1 MMNNVGTWQR
11 LLKEA
16 SNMQEV
22 AKKRNILLKE
32 SEEKECEFEY
42 KKTSFEKVLKAV
54 EEFDKKSSSE
64 IIHNAVAV
72 FKFVL
77 DSQLRKIKED
87 YATYLKKYKKAGEL
101 TFQIEEFEDYLVG
114 YLDVYRNLKLSPNE
128 ISQHNVYPIVII
140 LLIANYHDPSI
151 SEDCFFESKKSFYE
165 ILKQSNDP
173 VLKGLLENDKA
184 VTENTNKN
192 IFLELL

>member
-1 MMNNVGTWQR
+1 MNNVGTWQR
-11 LLKEA
+11 LLEQA
-16 SNMQEV
+16 FNMQEI

-32 SEEKECEFEY
+32 SKEKESEFEDI
-42 KKTSFEKVLKAV
+42 KTSYENVLKAV
-54 EEFDKKSSSE
+54 EEFDKKSSSD

-87 YATYLKKYKKAGEL
+87 YSTYLEDYKKAGQL
-101 TFQIEEFEDYLVG
+101 TFEIEELEDYLAG
-114 YLDVYRNLKLSPNE
+114 NLDIYRSLKLRPNE

-151 SEDCFFESKKSFYE
+151 SEDCFFESKEAFYE

-173 VLKGLLENDKA
+173 VLIGLLESDKA

>member
-1 MMNNVGTWQR
+1 MNNVGTWQR
-11 LLKEA
+11 LLEQA
-16 SNMQEV
+16 FNMQEI

-32 SEEKECEFEY
+32 SKEKESEFEDI
-42 KKTSFEKVLKAV
+42 KTSYENVLKAV
-54 EEFDKKSSSE
+54 EEFDKKSSSD

-87 YATYLKKYKKAGEL
+87 YSTYLEDYKKAGQL
-101 TFQIEEFEDYLVG
+101 TFEIEELEDYLAG
-114 YLDVYRNLKLSPNE
+114 NLDIYRSLKLSPNE

-151 SEDCFFESKKSFYE
+151 SEDCFFESKEAFYE

-173 VLKGLLENDKA
+173 VLIGLLESDKA

>member
-1 MMNNVGTWQR
+1 MNNVGTWKR
-11 LLKEA
+11 LLEQA
-16 SNMQEV
+16 FNMQEI

-32 SEEKECEFEY
+32 SKEKESEFEDI
-42 KKTSFEKVLKAV
+42 KTSFENVLKAV
-54 EEFDKKSSSE
+54 EEFDKKSSSD

-87 YATYLKKYKKAGEL
+87 YSTYLEDYKKAGQL
-101 TFQIEEFEDYLVG
+101 TFEIEELDDYLAG
-114 YLDVYRNLKLSPNE
+114 NLDIYRNLKLSPNE
-128 ISQHNVYPIVII
+128 ISQHNVYPIVIM

-151 SEDCFFESKKSFYE
+151 SEDCFFESKEAFYE

-173 VLKGLLENDKA
+173 VLIGLLESDKA

>member
-1 MMNNVGTWQR
+1 MNNVGTWKR
-11 LLKEA
+11 LLEQA
-16 SNMQEV
+16 FNMQEI

-32 SEEKECEFEY
+32 SKEKESEFEDI
-42 KKTSFEKVLKAV
+42 KTSFENVLKAV
-54 EEFDKKSSSE
+54 EEFDKKSSSD
-64 IIHNAVAV
+64 IIHNAVAI

-87 YATYLKKYKKAGEL
+87 YSTYLEDYKKAGQL
-101 TFQIEEFEDYLVG
+101 TFEIEELDDYLAG
-114 YLDVYRNLKLSPNE
+114 NLDIYRNLKLSPNE

-151 SEDCFFESKKSFYE
+151 SEDCFFESKEAFYE

-173 VLKGLLENDKA
+173 VLIGLLESDKA

>member
-1 MMNNVGTWQR
+1 MNNVGTWQR
-11 LLKEA
+11 LLEQA
-16 SNMQEV
+16 FNMQEI

-32 SEEKECEFEY
+32 SKEKESEFEDI
-42 KKTSFEKVLKAV
+42 KTSFENVLKAV
-54 EEFDKKSSSE
+54 EEFDKKSSSD

-87 YATYLKKYKKAGEL
+87 YSTYLEDYKKAGQL
-101 TFQIEEFEDYLVG
+101 TFEIEELDDYLAG
-114 YLDVYRNLKLSPNE
+114 NLDIYRNLKLSPNE
-128 ISQHNVYPIVII
+128 ISQHNVYPIVIM

-151 SEDCFFESKKSFYE
+151 SEDCFFESKEAFYE

-173 VLKGLLENDKA
+173 VLIGLLESDKA

>member
-1 MMNNVGTWQR
+1 MNNVGTWKR
-11 LLKEA
+11 LLEQA
-16 SNMQEV
+16 FNMQEI

-32 SEEKECEFEY
+32 SKEKESEFEDI
-42 KKTSFEKVLKAV
+42 KTSFENVLKAV
-54 EEFDKKSSSE
+54 EEFDKKSSSD
-64 IIHNAVAV
+64 IIHNAVAI

-87 YATYLKKYKKAGEL
+87 YSTYLEDYKKAGQL
-101 TFQIEEFEDYLVG
+101 TFEIEELDDYLAG
-114 YLDVYRNLKLSPNE
+114 NLDIYRNLKLSPNE
-128 ISQHNVYPIVII
+128 ISQHNVYPRVII

-151 SEDCFFESKKSFYE
+151 SEDCFFESKEAFYE

-173 VLKGLLENDKA
+173 VLIGLLESDKA

>member
-1 MMNNVGTWQR
+1 MNNVGTWQR
-11 LLKEA
+11 LLEQA
-16 SNMQEV
+16 FNMQEI

-32 SEEKECEFEY
+32 SKEKESEFEDI
-42 KKTSFEKVLKAV
+42 KTSYENVLKAV
-54 EEFDKKSSSE
+54 EEFDKKSSSD

-87 YATYLKKYKKAGEL
+87 YSTYLEEYKKAGQL
-101 TFQIEEFEDYLVG
+101 TFEIEELEDYLAG
-114 YLDVYRNLKLSPNE
+114 NLDIYRNLKLSPNE

-151 SEDCFFESKKSFYE
+151 SEDCFFESKEAFYE

-173 VLKGLLENDKA
+173 VLIGLLESDKA
-184 VTENTNKN
+184 VTENNNKN

>member
-1 MMNNVGTWQR
+1 MNNVGTWKR
-11 LLKEA
+11 LLEQA
-16 SNMQEV
+16 FNMQEI

-32 SEEKECEFEY
+32 SKEKESEFEDI
-42 KKTSFEKVLKAV
+42 KTSFENVIKAV
-54 EEFDKKSSSE
+54 EEFDKKSSSD

-87 YATYLKKYKKAGEL
+87 YSTYLEEYKKAGQL
-101 TFQIEEFEDYLVG
+101 TFEIEELEDYLAG
-114 YLDVYRNLKLSPNE
+114 NLDIYRNLKLSPNE
-128 ISQHNVYPIVII
+128 ISQHNVYPIVIM

-151 SEDCFFESKKSFYE
+151 SEDCFFESKEAFYE

-173 VLKGLLENDKA
+173 VLIGLLESDKA
-184 VTENTNKN
+184 VTENNNKN

>member
-1 MMNNVGTWQR
+1 MDNVGTWKR
-11 LLKEA
+11 LLEQA
-16 SNMQEV
+16 FNMQEI

-32 SEEKECEFEY
+32 SKEKESEFEDI
-42 KKTSFEKVLKAV
+42 KTSFENVIKAV
-54 EEFDKKSSSE
+54 EEFDKKSSSD

-87 YATYLKKYKKAGEL
+87 YSTYLEEYKKAGQL
-101 TFQIEEFEDYLVG
+101 TFEIEELEDYLAG
-114 YLDVYRNLKLSPNE
+114 NLDIYRNLKLSPNE
-128 ISQHNVYPIVII
+128 ISQHNVYPIVIM

-151 SEDCFFESKKSFYE
+151 SEDCFFESKEAFYE

-173 VLKGLLENDKA
+173 VLIGLLESDKA
-184 VTENTNKN
+184 VTENNNKN

>member
-1 MMNNVGTWQR
+1 MNNVGTWQR
-11 LLKEA
+11 LLEQA
-16 SNMQEV
+16 FNMQEI

-32 SEEKECEFEY
+32 SKEKESEFEDI
-42 KKTSFEKVLKAV
+42 KTSYENVLKAV
-54 EEFDKKSSSE
+54 EEFDKKSSSD

-87 YATYLKKYKKAGEL
+87 YSTYLEDYKKAGQL
-101 TFQIEEFEDYLVG
+101 TFEIEELEDYLAG
-114 YLDVYRNLKLSPNE
+114 NLDIYRNLKLRPNE

-151 SEDCFFESKKSFYE
+151 SEDCFFESKEAFYE

-173 VLKGLLENDKA
+173 VLIGLLESDKA

>member
-1 MMNNVGTWQR
+1 MNNVGTWKR
-11 LLKEA
+11 LLEQA
-16 SNMQEV
+16 FNMQEI

-32 SEEKECEFEY
+32 SKEKESEFEDI
-42 KKTSFEKVLKAV
+42 KTSYENVLKAV
-54 EEFDKKSSSE
+54 EEFDKKSSSD

-87 YATYLKKYKKAGEL
+87 YSTYLEDYKKAGQL
-101 TFQIEEFEDYLVG
+101 TFEIEELEDYLAG
-114 YLDVYRNLKLSPNE
+114 NLDIYRNLKLRPNE

-151 SEDCFFESKKSFYE
+151 SEDCFFESKEAFYE

-173 VLKGLLENDKA
+173 VLIGLLESDKA

>member
-1 MMNNVGTWQR
+1 MNNVGTWKR
-11 LLKEA
+11 LLEQA
-16 SNMQEV
+16 FNMQEI

-32 SEEKECEFEY
+32 SKEKESEFEDI
-42 KKTSFEKVLKAV
+42 KTSFENVIKAV
-54 EEFDKKSSSE
+54 EEFDKKSSSD

-87 YATYLKKYKKAGEL
+87 YSTYLEEYKKAGQL
-101 TFQIEEFEDYLVG
+101 TFEIEEFEDYLAG
-114 YLDVYRNLKLSPNE
+114 NLDIYRNLKLRPNE

-151 SEDCFFESKKSFYE
+151 SEDCFFESKEAFYE

-173 VLKGLLENDKA
+173 VLIGLLESDKA